1 MASLDEGQ
9 FSDADEET
17 IEKTKCGKPM
27 IIHELTV
34 TVGQLQ
40 IDIEDNTEY
49 DSEDDSYDWDV
60 DARGNYQL
68 KNNSRSNGTANSQ
81 MASNKVSNYQPTD
94 KLFRRYSNKINVEKY
109 EGPSLPNHA
118 ANLLIESNKRTENE
132 RIRTKDKHDRATAE
146 QVMDPRTRMILFKL
160 LNRGI
165 IAEINGCISTGKE
178 ANVYHAT
185 SKTGIEFAIKI
196 YKTSILVF
204 KDRDKYVSGGFRFR
218 HGYCRHN
225 PRKMVR
231 TWAEKEMRNLLRL
244 SQAGVCAPKPILLRS
259 HVLLMDFIGN
269 DGWPAPK
276 LKDVEINSSKARSLY
291 RECVVMMWRIYNKC
305 KLVHADL
312 SEFNLLYH
320 KGEIVVIDVS
330 QSVEH
335 DHPHAYEFLRKDCTN
350 ITEFFKKHGVAVM
363 TMKEL
368 FDFITDPNIVEDT
381 MDEYLDALAEQVMLR
396 ESEEMDPNNQI
407 EEQVFKQTYIPQRLN
422 EVVNIDK
429 DISEANT
436 GEQNLLRKTVY
447 GLSIDLPKVT
457 TVTSKIISTKSHDDS
472 HTEESGEDESES
484 DSESQNNDESKFV
497 NSARPRDESPDSK
510 KARKKAI
517 KEQQA
522 ENRKK
527 KTKKHIKK
535 RKEKIVRKK

>member
-1 MASLDEGQ
+1 MASVDEGQ
-9 FSDADEET
+9 FSDADEEP
-17 IEKTKCGKPM
+17 IEKTNRGKSM
-27 IIHELTV
+27 IIPELTV
-34 TVGQLQ
+34 EVGELQ
-40 IDIEDNTEY
+40 IDVEDYTEY
-49 DSEDDSYDWDV
+49 DSEDDSYDWDM
-60 DARGNYQL
+60 DTKGNYQL
-68 KNNSRSNGTANSQ
+68 KNNGHSNGTSNSQ

-109 EGPSLPNHA
+109 EGPSLPGHA
-118 ANLLIESNKRTENE
+118 ANLLIESNKRSENE

-244 SQAGVCAPKPILLRS
+244 SQAGVSAPKPILLRS

-291 RECVVMMWRIYNKC
+291 RECIVMMWRIYNKC
-305 KLVHADL
+305 RLVHADL

-363 TMKEL
+363 SMKEL
-368 FDFITDPNIVEDT
+368 FDFITDPNIVEET
-381 MDEYLDALAEQVMLR
+381 MDEYLDALAEQIILR
-396 ESEEMDPNNQI
+396 ESEEMDPNSQI

-422 EVVNIDK
+422 EVVNVDK

-436 GEQNLLRKTVY
+436 GEQNLLRKTVC
-447 GLSIDLPKVT
+447 GLSIDLPKAA
-457 TVTSKIISTKSHDDS
+457 TVTPDIISTKSHDDS
-472 HTEESGEDESES
+472 HTEESEEDVSESEA
-484 DSESQNNDESKFV
+484 ESQNNDESKFV
-497 NSARPRDESPDSK
+497 NSARPRNESPDSK

-517 KEQQA
+517 KEQKA
-522 ENRKK
+522 ENRQK
-527 KTKKHIKK
+527 KTKKHVKK
-535 RKEKIVRKK
+535 RKEKMLKKK